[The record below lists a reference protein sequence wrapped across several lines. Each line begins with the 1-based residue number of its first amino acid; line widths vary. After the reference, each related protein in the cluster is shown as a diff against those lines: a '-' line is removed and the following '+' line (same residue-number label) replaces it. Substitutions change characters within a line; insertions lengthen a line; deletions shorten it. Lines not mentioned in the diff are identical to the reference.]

1 MRKNSKKR
9 YKSNGLTLESRVRS
23 VSLKFYAEQLM
34 PPDIRAK
41 YEKLHDSKSPAD
53 QIKARTAEKHAFA
66 FLRDRVEHMDH
77 KYMCASILHD
87 KDLVR
92 DPDDPFEASIKKG
105 HFHVYIWRR
114 KESSRFYLRE
124 IVAYLGLIYDHKKDA
139 MMWTSHGA
147 EVIRDKCASMM
158 YITHET
164 TQAILDGKHQ
174 YDVAEVIKNFSDDEF
189 DQLRAGYK
197 RPSPKKRLT
206 ADDWDSLSDMA
217 YDLGRS
223 LGDYDKWVLEH
234 LNTQQQAQAPAKIV
248 EKRYV
253 AGLQRGVT
261 ETDELTRCSI
271 LIYGAAGL
279 GKSTTVRQTLKELGY
294 QTCYATAGTGKYDSL
309 RVSDTAIFFD
319 DVSVKSPLSVFDNAA
334 VILHRRGSHDR
345 PWLGSM
351 AVATTNLEPATWL
364 AKHVG
369 FLSAKD
375 ARKALASDDSSDR
388 AEQYRALESRL
399 YICRLDDEGTL
410 QVEHAQSRGGVV
422 SKQAHD
428 AKFAE
433 FKTTFEKLLKQYLAS
448 DLQAREDSG
457 DYDRGYR
464 LAVPVTDRG
473 KSDILM
479 RELCKLHWIDK
490 VIELDRMSEP
500 TLDGLYAAGLL
511 PDWFDQ
517 DLDYEETWMCQNYP
531 PIKSSDYIGDVLPGT
546 VGGIKLF
553 RPRTGY
559 MYAKADEA
567 DENDTMYLYSQQLC
581 RLFMLIVDTAE
592 FLELGKGE

>member
-9 YKSNGLTLESRVRS
+9 YRSNGLTLESRVRS

-34 PPDIRAK
+34 PPKTRAK
-41 YEKLHDSKSPAD
+41 YEALLKSKRPIA
-53 QIKARTAEKHAFA
+53 QIKAKNAEKHAMS
-66 FLRDRVEHMDH
+66 FLRDRIENLDH
-77 KYMCASILHD
+77 KYLCSGIYHNQ
-87 KDLVR
+87 DLVQ

-114 KESSRFYLRE
+114 KEGSRFYLRE
-124 IVAYLGLIYDHKKDA
+124 IVQYLGLIYDHKKDA
-139 MMWTSHGA
+139 MMWASHGA

-158 YITHET
+158 YMTHET

-174 YDVAEVIKNFSDDEF
+174 YELSDIMKNFSDEEF
-189 DQLRAGYK
+189 ADLRAGYK

-206 ADDWDSLSDMA
+206 ADDWDGLSDMA
-217 YDLGRS
+217 YDLGRN

-234 LNTQQQAQAPAKIV
+234 LNTQQQAQSPAKIV

-369 FLSAKD
+369 FLSARD

-399 YICRLDDEGTL
+399 YICRLDDGGTL

-433 FKTTFEKLLKQYLAS
+433 FKTTFEKLLKRYLTS
-448 DLQAREDSG
+448 DLQAKEDSG
-457 DYDRGYR
+457 DYDRGYQ
-464 LAVPVTDRG
+464 LAAPATDRG

-479 RELCKLHWIDK
+479 RELCKFHWIDK

-511 PDWFDQ
+511 SDWFDQ
-517 DLDYEETWMCQNYP
+517 DLNYEKIWMCQNCP

-553 RPRTGY
+553 RPRPGY
-559 MYAKADEA
+559 LYVKADEA
-567 DENDTMYLYSQQLC
+567 DENDIIYLYSHQLC
-581 RLFMLIVDTAE
+581 RLFMLKVDITE
-592 FLELGKGE
+592 FLKLGKGE

>member
-9 YKSNGLTLESRVRS
+9 YRSNGLTLESRVRS

-34 PPDIRAK
+34 PPKVRAD
-41 YEKLHDSKSPAD
+41 YEDLLKSKRPTD
-53 QIKARTAEKHAFA
+53 QIKARAYEKHAVA
-66 FLRDRVEHMDH
+66 LLKGRVEHMDH

-105 HFHVYIWRR
+105 HFHVYVWRR
-114 KESSRFYLRE
+114 REGSRFYLRE
-124 IVAYLGLIYDHKKDA
+124 IVQYLGLIYDHKKDA
-139 MMWTSHGA
+139 MMWASHGA

-158 YITHET
+158 YMTHET

-174 YDVAEVIKNFSDDEF
+174 YEVSEVMKNFSDEEF
-189 DQLRAGYK
+189 ADLRAGYK

-206 ADDWDSLSDMA
+206 ADDWDGLSDMA
-217 YDLGRS
+217 YDLGRN

-234 LNTQQQAQAPAKIV
+234 LTTQQQAQGPAKIV
-248 EKRYV
+248 EKRYI

-261 ETDELTRCSI
+261 ETDALTRCSI

-279 GKSTTVRQTLKELGY
+279 GKSTTVRQTLKKLGY

-351 AVATTNLEPATWL
+351 AVATTNLEPTTWL

-369 FLSAKD
+369 FYSAED
-375 ARKALASDDSSDR
+375 ARKALASEDSSDR

-428 AKFAE
+428 ALFRE
-433 FKTTFEKLLKQYLAS
+433 FKSTFEKLLKSYLAS
-448 DLQAREDSG
+448 DLQAQEDSG
-457 DYDRGYR
+457 DYECGYR
-464 LAVPVTDRG
+464 LSVPATDRG
-473 KSDILM
+473 KSDSMM
-479 RELCKLHWIDK
+479 RDLHKFRWIDS
-490 VIELDRMSEP
+490 VMELGHIVSEP
-500 TLDGLYAAGLL
+500 TLDGLYAGGLL
-511 PDWFDQ
+511 NDWFS
-517 DLDYEETWMCQNYP
+517 LDYYKEAWVCQDCP
-531 PIKSSDYIGDVLPGT
+531 PIKSGDYAGGVLPGT
-546 VGGIKLF
+546 VSGIKLF
-553 RPRTGY
+553 RPRASH
-559 MYAKADEA
+559 MEA
-567 DENDTMYLYSQQLC
+567 GDTKTMYLYSQQLY
-581 RLFMLIVDTAE
+581 RLYMLKVNASE
-592 FLELGKGE
+592 FLKLRLVKYEKGE

>member
-9 YKSNGLTLESRVRS
+9 YRSNGLTLESRVRS

-34 PPDIRAK
+34 PPKTRAK
-41 YEKLHDSKSPAD
+41 YEALLKSKRPIA
-53 QIKARTAEKHAFA
+53 QIKAKNAEKHAMS
-66 FLRDRVEHMDH
+66 FLRDRIENLDH
-77 KYMCASILHD
+77 KYLCSGIYHNQ
-87 KDLVR
+87 DLVQ

-105 HFHVYIWRR
+105 HFHVYAWRR
-114 KESSRFYLRE
+114 REGSRFYLRE
-124 IVAYLGLIYDHKKDA
+124 LVEDLGLIYDHKQDA
-139 MMWTSHGA
+139 LMWLSHGA

-158 YITHET
+158 YMTHET

-174 YDVAEVIKNFSDDEF
+174 YELSEVIKNFSDEELAD
-189 DQLRAGYK
+189 LRAGYK

-206 ADDWDSLSDMA
+206 ADDWDGLSDMA
-217 YDLGRS
+217 YDLGRN

-234 LNTQQQAQAPAKIV
+234 LNTQQQAQASAKIV

-351 AVATTNLEPATWL
+351 AVATTNLEPTTWL

-369 FLSAKD
+369 FYSAED
-375 ARKALASDDSSDR
+375 ARKALASEDSSDR

-422 SKQAHD
+422 SRQAHD
-428 AKFAE
+428 ALFRE
-433 FKTTFEKLLKQYLAS
+433 FKSTFEKLLKSYLAS
-448 DLQAREDSG
+448 DLQAQEDSG
-457 DYDRGYR
+457 DYECGYK

-473 KSDILM
+473 KSDSMM
-479 RELCKLHWIDK
+479 RDLLKFRWIDK
-490 VIELDRMSEP
+490 VMELGKMQEP
-500 TLDGLYAAGLL
+500 TVDGLYACGLL
-511 PDWFDQ
+511 SDWYS
-517 DLDYEETWMCQNYP
+517 LDYYKEAWMCQKCP
-531 PIKSSDYIGDVLPGT
+531 PIKAGAYVDDVLPGT
-546 VGGIKLF
+546 TYGIKLF
-553 RPRTGY
+553 RPRTSY
-559 MYAKADEA
+559 MKDDET
-567 DENDTMYLYSQQLC
+567 EMMYLYSPQLE
-581 RLFMLIVDTAE
+581 RLFMLKVDTTE
-592 FLELGKGE
+592 FLRLGRGE

>member
-1 MRKNSKKR
+1 MQKRGKKR
-9 YKSNGLTLESRVRS
+9 RKSSGLTLESRVRS

-34 PPDIRAK
+34 PPKVRSK
-41 YEKLHDSKSPAD
+41 YEDLLKSKRSAD
-53 QIKARTAEKHAFA
+53 QIKAKTAEKHAMS
-66 FLRDRVEHMDH
+66 FLRDRIENLDR
-77 KYMCASILHD
+77 KYLCSGIYHNQ
-87 KDLVR
+87 DLVQ

-105 HFHVYIWRR
+105 HFHVYVWRR
-114 KESSRFYLRE
+114 KEGSRFYLRE
-124 IVAYLGLIYDHKKDA
+124 LVEDLGLIYDHKQDA
-139 MMWTSHGA
+139 LMWLSHGA

-158 YITHET
+158 YMTHET

-174 YDVAEVIKNFSDDEF
+174 YELSEVMKNFSDEEF
-189 DQLRAGYK
+189 AQLRAGYK

-206 ADDWDSLSDMA
+206 ADDWDGLSEMA
-217 YDLGRS
+217 YDLGRN

-271 LIYGAAGL
+271 LIYGTAGL
-279 GKSTTVRQTLKELGY
+279 GKSTTVRQTLKKLGY
-294 QTCYATAGTGKYDSL
+294 QTCYATSGTGKYDSL

-364 AKHVG
+364 ARHVG
-369 FLSAKD
+369 FSSAED
-375 ARKALASDDSSDR
+375 ARKALASEDSSDR

-399 YICRLDDEGTL
+399 YICRLDDDGTL

-422 SKQAHD
+422 SRQAHD
-428 AKFAE
+428 AKFTD

-448 DLQAREDSG
+448 DLQAQEDSG
-457 DYDRGYR
+457 DYECGYR
-464 LAVPVTDRG
+464 LSVPATDRG
-473 KSDILM
+473 KSDSMMHDL
-479 RELCKLHWIDK
+479 RKFRWIDA
-490 VIELDRMSEP
+490 VMELGHMSEP
-500 TLDGLYAAGLL
+500 TLDGLYAGGLL
-511 PDWFDQ
+511 NGWFS
-517 DLDYEETWMCQNYP
+517 LDYYKEAWLCQDCP
-531 PIKSSDYIGDVLPGT
+531 PIKSGDYVGNALPGT
-546 VGGIKLF
+546 ASGLKLF
-553 RPRTGY
+553 RPRTSY
-559 MYAKADEA
+559 MESGDTE
-567 DENDTMYLYSQQLC
+567 TMYLYSQQLY
-581 RLFMLIVDTAE
+581 RLYMLRVNTAE
-592 FLELGKGE
+592 FLKLGKGD